1 MTDATPSRRS
11 STPSRH
17 APIPPAPGPSFPPTM
32 DGAREALRHYF
43 GYEGF
48 RPGQGEVVEAILQ
61 GRDALAVMP
70 TGAGKSVC
78 YQVPS
83 VLLGGLTLVVSPL
96 ISLMGDQVRSLKAAG
111 IRGSYLNSSL
121 NPRQQE
127 VVMARVLAGW
137 YDLMYVAPERL
148 QDPRFLDFAARARV
162 PLLAVDEAHCVSQW
176 GQDFRPAYRGIA
188 DFVGRL
194 PRRPVVVALTATA
207 TSRVRADVMGL
218 LGLRDPLTQ
227 VSGFDRPNLFLHS
240 FELTPKERERWVLGY
255 VRDHAQQSGIVYA
268 TSRKRVDSLAEAL
281 REAGVPAVAYHAGY
295 DNDLRR
301 EAQARFVRDD
311 ARVMVATN
319 AFGMGIDKSDVRYVI
334 NCGLP
339 LSLEEYYQEAGRA
352 GRDGEPAE
360 CYLLWSRGDIRTCH
374 YLIDSG
380 DFPPELDEAE
390 RAALTQSRE
399 RLLGQMIGYAMSDS
413 CLRARILSYFGQG
426 SGTHVDVARPG
437 ESGVGASVPA
447 ASQGREGCGSCS
459 VCCGRTP
466 ERYLRTRRA
475 PGSFGRGARTRE
487 LPSEREVTDEDERL
501 FQRLRA
507 LRKQLADDAG
517 VPPYVVF
524 SDATLRG
531 MVRLRPQG
539 EDELLQVSG
548 VGQTKLRRYGEQF
561 LDVIAGRVE

>member
-1 MTDATPSRRS
+1 MTGTPI
-11 STPSRH
+11 
-17 APIPPAPGPSFPPTM
+17 APEPGAPLPPTM
-32 DGAREALRHYF
+32 DGARAALRHYF

-48 RPGQGEVVEAILQ
+48 RPGQEEVVGAILRS
-61 GRDALAVMP
+61 RDALAVMP

-78 YQVPS
+78 YQIPS

-121 NPRQQE
+121 TPRQQE
-127 VVMARVLAGW
+127 VVMARALAGW

-148 QDPRFLDFAARARV
+148 QDPRFLDFATRAQV

-188 DFVGRL
+188 DFVARL
-194 PRRPVVVALTATA
+194 SRRPVVAALTATA
-207 TSRVRADVMGL
+207 TSRVRSDVVDL
-218 LGLRDPLTQ
+218 LGLRDPLVQ
-227 VSGFDRPNLFLHS
+227 VDGFDRPNLFLHS

-255 VRDHAQQSGIVYA
+255 VRDHSEQSGIVYA
-268 TSRKRVDSLAEAL
+268 TSRKRVDSLGRAL
-281 REAGVPAVAYHAGY
+281 RDAGVPAVAYHAGY

-319 AFGMGIDKSDVRYVI
+319 AFGMGIDKSDVRFVI

-360 CYLLWSRGDIRTCH
+360 CYLLWSRGDIRSCH

-380 DFPPELDEAE
+380 DFPPELDEVE
-390 RAALTQSRE
+390 RRALIQNRE

-413 CLRARILSYFGQG
+413 CLRRRVLDYFGQAG
-426 SGTHVDVARPG
+426 GTG
-437 ESGVGASVPA
+437 ESDGVASVPA
-447 ASQGREGCGSCS
+447 ASQVDGGCGSCS
-459 VCCGRTP
+459 VCCDRAP
-466 ERYLRTRRA
+466 ERYLRARRV
-475 PGSFGRGARTRE
+475 PGSFGSGARTRE
-487 LPSEREVTDEDERL
+487 LPGEPEATDEDERL

-507 LRKQLADDAG
+507 LRKQLADEAG

-539 EDELLQVSG
+539 EEELLRVSG
-548 VGQTKLRRYGEQF
+548 VGQVKLGRYGTQF
-561 LDVIAGRVE
+561 LDVISGRSE